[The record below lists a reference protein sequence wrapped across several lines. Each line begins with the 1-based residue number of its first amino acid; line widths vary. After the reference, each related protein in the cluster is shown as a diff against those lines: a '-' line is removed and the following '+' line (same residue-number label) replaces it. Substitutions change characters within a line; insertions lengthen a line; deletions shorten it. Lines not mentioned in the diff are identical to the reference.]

1 MMSEFLLEIYG
12 EEIPSSTQNL
22 LELELKRLFEELLKR
37 FDIKFEKII
46 TMSTSRRV
54 VLFIKDLPKTTKKKI
69 NFIKGPKVNSKE
81 SAISGFLKSNSLKD
95 TSKLSKK
102 K

>member
-37 FDIKFEKII
+37 FDIKFEKNYNNVNIKKGC
-46 TMSTSRRV
+46 
-54 VLFIKDLPKTTKKKI
+54 FIL
-69 NFIKGPKVNSKE
+69 
-81 SAISGFLKSNSLKD
+81 
-95 TSKLSKK
+95 
-102 K
+102 

>member
-54 VLFIKDLPKTTKKKI
+54 VLFIKDLPKTTKKK
-69 NFIKGPKVNSKE
+69 N
-81 SAISGFLKSNSLKD
+81 
-95 TSKLSKK
+95 KLY
-102 K
+102 